1 MKTSTDYMNNVYVTL
16 YSFILFILLCSA
28 TSNVFASDDINDFYV
43 QARIASSGEIIV
55 NQPVVIELEI
65 LSKTGFP
72 TKVDWINPSVEN
84 IVYLPN
90 RGAGVNGTKNIENI
104 SWISQ
109 LHQIILYPTQPGQYK
124 IPSFVLRA
132 TFRTGES
139 LAPETTL
146 TSNELSLNAILP
158 SQLNNIPEFITSP
171 KVTVDST
178 ILYKGNIEDDLS
190 GLTFNV
196 GDAITK
202 TLKINAESV
211 PGMMLPTAKVV
222 NLNGVSVYQKP
233 AKLDDKYNRG
243 KLLGSRYE
251 TITYIFEEAGNYQI
265 PEQNIYWWDLAAGEL
280 KTISLPA
287 QTFNVS
293 GASSSKESQ
302 QRPLNTVE
310 KVTSYIYWFGIAVL
324 IFILVG
330 VILNYKELIIRT
342 YQTVF
347 KVSYRKDC
355 HAFKKAAINKEYKL
369 ACELLYKLYNLP
381 NDDVVTLRELFA
393 GSTEQLIILNILLSN
408 GYSNNE
414 TQWLNSTQLELLLK
428 PISNKQLPNKNSCL
442 TLNRR

>member
-1 MKTSTDYMNNVYVTL
+1 MKL
-16 YSFILFILLCSA
+16 YSFILLFLLCSA
-28 TSNVFASDDINDFYV
+28 TSNVFASDDINNFYV

-109 LHQIILYPTQPGQYK
+109 LHQIILYPTQPGQYQ
-124 IPSFVLRA
+124 IPSFILKA
-132 TFRTGES
+132 TFRTGENS
-139 LAPETTL
+139 APEATL
-146 TSNELSLNAILP
+146 TSNELSLKATLP

-243 KLLGSRYE
+243 RLLGSRYE
-251 TITYIFEEAGNYQI
+251 TITYIFEETGNYQI

-280 KTISLPA
+280 KTITLPA
-287 QTFNVS
+287 QKFNVS
-293 GASSSKESQ
+293 GLSSSKESQ
-302 QRPLNTVE
+302 QGPLNTVE
-310 KVTSYIYWFGIAVL
+310 KITSYLYWLGIVVL

-330 VILNYKELIIRT
+330 VILKYKELIIRT
-342 YQTVF
+342 YQRVF
-347 KVSYRKDC
+347 KVSHHKDC
-355 HAFKKAAINKEYKL
+355 HAFKKAVKLKDYKL
-369 ACELLYKLYNLP
+369 ACDLLYKLHHLP
-381 NDDVVTLRELFA
+381 NDDTVTLRALFA
-393 GSTEQLIILNILLSN
+393 GSSEHQAILNKLFSN
-408 GYSNNE
+408 GYSNNK
-414 TQWLNSTQLELLLK
+414 TQELSLAQLNLLLK
-428 PISNKQLPNKNSCL
+428 PMSKRQLPNKNNYL
-442 TLNRR
+442 ILNRR